1 MVTTCVTLL
10 PLVTGEVM
18 VCTEDMKS
26 GVGLWHAVI
35 TVSDLLCEREG
46 RVSLVTNSLYREHNL
61 NCGHSVYLCHFCKTQ
76 PVLALLI

>member
-1 MVTTCVTLL
+1 MVTTCVTLS

-35 TVSDLLCEREG
+35 TVSDFLCEREG
-46 RVSLVTNSLYREHNL
+46 RDKPGS
-61 NCGHSVYLCHFCKTQ
+61 Q
-76 PVLALLI
+76 